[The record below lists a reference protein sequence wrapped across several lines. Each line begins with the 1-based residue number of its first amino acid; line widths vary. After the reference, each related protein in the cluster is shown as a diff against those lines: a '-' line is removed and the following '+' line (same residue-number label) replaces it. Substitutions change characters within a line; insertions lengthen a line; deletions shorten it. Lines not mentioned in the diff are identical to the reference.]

1 MTYITTQEIANMIS
15 YIHERSGATETC
27 YDCGEIL
34 AEVRGELA
42 ILKKL
47 LNGDFV
53 KVDGECNNGET
64 EE

>member
-1 MTYITTQEIANMIS
+1 MTYISTQEIINILE
-15 YIHERSGATETC
+15 YIYERSC
-27 YDCGEIL
+27 SCGTFDSEEIL

-53 KVDGECNNGET
+53 KVDVECNHGET

>member
-1 MTYITTQEIANMIS
+1 MTYITTQEIVNILE
-15 YIHERSGATETC
+15 YIYERSCSSETYDTE
-27 YDCGEIL
+27 EVL

-53 KVDGECNNGET
+53 KVDGECNRGET
-64 EE
+64 KE

>member
-1 MTYITTQEIANMIS
+1 MTYITTQEIANIVE
-15 YIHERSGATETC
+15 YIYERSCSTET
-27 YDCGEIL
+27 YDTEEIL
-34 AEVRGELA
+34 AEVRGELS

-53 KVDGECNNGET
+53 KVDGECNNGNI

>member
-1 MTYITTQEIANMIS
+1 MTYITTQETANIVE
-15 YIHERSGATETC
+15 YIYERSCSSETA
-27 YDCGEIL
+27 YDCGELL
-34 AEVRGELA
+34 AEVRGELS

-53 KVDGECNNGET
+53 KANGGCNNGET

>member
-1 MTYITTQEIANMIS
+1 MTYISTQEIINILE
-15 YIHERSGATETC
+15 YIYERSRSSET
-27 YDCGEIL
+27 YDTKEIL

>member
-1 MTYITTQEIANMIS
+1 MTYITTQEIVNILE
-15 YIHERSGATETC
+15 YIYERSCSSEIYDTE
-27 YDCGEIL
+27 EIL

-53 KVDGECNNGET
+53 KVDGECNNGKA

>member
-1 MTYITTQEIANMIS
+1 MTYITTQEIVNILE
-15 YIHERSGATETC
+15 YIYERSCSSETFDTE
-27 YDCGEIL
+27 EVL

-53 KVDGECNNGET
+53 KVDGECNHAET